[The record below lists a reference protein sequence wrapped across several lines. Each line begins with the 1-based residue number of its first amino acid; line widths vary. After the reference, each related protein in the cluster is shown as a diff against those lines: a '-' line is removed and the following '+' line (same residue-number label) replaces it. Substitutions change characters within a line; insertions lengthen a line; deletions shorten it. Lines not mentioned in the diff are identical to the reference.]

1 GGCGLR
7 VALDL
12 RGLALRLLQARRAAA
27 TLAERRFD
35 GLGIHLDR
43 AFEAGTVLEHDARRR
58 DVAANL
64 RALTDADPLRADQV
78 AFHVAFDV
86 DRVREDVRVDLA
98 LRADRQ
104 RVVAQLHRAVDLAFD
119 DEVFLATQVSV
130 DVDRRADHGR
140 LSRGRRGPVRGGLR
154 RGARR
159 RLGLCR

>member
-1 GGCGLR
+1 APARAAAGQGVECSAFRAAVLGSALDGGGGFGLR

-12 RGLALRLLQARRAAA
+12 RRLALRLLQARRAAA

-86 DRVREDVRVDLA
+86 DRVREDVRVDL
-98 LRADRQ
+98 
-104 RVVAQLHRAVDLAFD
+104 
-119 DEVFLATQVSV
+119 
-130 DVDRRADHGR
+130 
-140 LSRGRRGPVRGGLR
+140 
-154 RGARR
+154 
-159 RLGLCR
+159 